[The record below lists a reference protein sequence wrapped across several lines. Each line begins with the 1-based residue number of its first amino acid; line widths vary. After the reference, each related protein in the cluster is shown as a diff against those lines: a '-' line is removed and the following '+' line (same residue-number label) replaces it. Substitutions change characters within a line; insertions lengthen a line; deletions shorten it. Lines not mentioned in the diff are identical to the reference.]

1 MRLLMILGWWLRSAF
16 MAGCLWLAG
25 GALALTIP
33 ATPLG
38 AGQVVE
44 PNVLYLLDDSGSMM
58 WDIMPD
64 EGVTNSY
71 HGWLFPLPDDT
82 YGASLYYTTPDLS
95 TAYSSKN
102 DFYQIYMALPSFADN
117 NIYSIYLRSSRN
129 NSVYYDPARTYRPWL
144 DSNGLP
150 FGVDAPLQNANP
162 RKAYWNPANKG
173 SGSINLTV
181 SNTSTDAG
189 QPAVHWFSST
199 ASDYRQAAASRSVS
213 QLTGVRYHPM
223 TFYVYDA
230 GPSGN
235 PHLASSYTRY
245 QMRGNILYKRKLPNG
260 TEINAGAELS
270 WADGKVSRTIAEEQV
285 NFANWFQY
293 YRSRFLAFKAA
304 SSHAFADLGTAYRIG
319 LASINLRGTS
329 SDEFLVPQS
338 GDFSGTN
345 RQTFFDRL
353 LALPI
358 SLNGT
363 PLRGAL
369 RWAGDKYQSEYWKD
383 NIECRRAFALMTTDG
398 SWNAEA
404 DLSVGNVDENEGR
417 PYADTVADTLADV
430 AMHYWKTDL
439 SALANLVPAKESNPQ
454 TQQHMTTIGLTLGK
468 HGLLDPK
475 TDLPALKS
483 GALAWPDPFGSGAAK
498 IDDLWHATINSRG
511 SFISAED
518 PEQLRL
524 GLVDAFK
531 DIDNSVSSHSA
542 GAVSG
547 AAYTAASLYFQAQF
561 SANGWYGQLDAYGL
575 ARLGKGYFIVNPPK
589 WRASERLAL
598 NGNRQIFT
606 STLNGASTLPF
617 TVAGLGVVNMAV
629 NGLNPSMVDY
639 LRGGRSNESPA
650 GLKYRKRSE
659 LLGDIID
666 SSPLYVG
673 RPSDKLPLHQL
684 RPPMVYVAA
693 NDGMLHAFDVAT
705 GDERFAYIPSPALG
719 RLASLADTDYGA
731 KHQYL
736 MDGQLS
742 TAEAQ
747 IGSEYRTLLAGSQ
760 GRGGESLFLLD
771 VTAPQNIQES
781 TLPNA
786 RPLLWEFSNLNDP
799 YLGKLY
805 QSAPRIARLNDGKDY
820 VLAPNGYNSLLG
832 GAHLFV
838 LPVSNPTHAWLPGFN
853 YWRLSASLL
862 SGNGLSAITPYDMDA
877 NGTVDLVYAGDL
889 KGNLWKFDLSS
900 KDPLYWK
907 VGLAGQPLYKAL
919 GPKNL
924 PQPIVSAPVLAPHPD
939 GKPVPVTATRPGVMV
954 YVGTGRFLDACDQ
967 AGTQCVGE
975 DSVDS
980 IYGIWDYGGQVCQR
994 KELQQQQLVN
1004 ASIANT
1010 TTGTF
1015 RKVTKRALVYPP
1027 QTIYATPCM
1036 TGVTPRSLVAGPGGT
1051 YAFPAFGLPQ
1061 TERVKNSSYWLG
1073 WFIDLPAEGER
1084 VVGHLRYDRRRLEVQ
1099 TYIPSAVGSKACGA
1113 ANDASYILRLNYQNG
1128 GPFTRPRFLHS
1139 QLDAA
1144 LARKQADAFDVVGL
1158 RLQGALGRTA
1168 ISNSTLLANT
1178 NGGTGGPV
1186 IEPGGRTVRR
1196 VSWREIISDCP
1207 ISFTSTGGISCT
1219 GK

>member
-1 MRLLMILGWWLRSAF
+1 MYLSIKFRYWLRP
-16 MAGCLWLAG
+16 LLLAG
-25 GALALTIP
+25 GLCLAGSVLALNIP
-33 ATPLG
+33 DTPVG

-44 PNVLYLLDDSGSMM
+44 PNVLFLLDDSGSMM

-64 EGVTNSY
+64 EGVINGF
-71 HGWLFPLPDDT
+71 HGWLFPLPDDA
-82 YGASLYYTTPDLS
+82 YGAALYYASPDLS
-95 TAYSSKN
+95 APFSNKGGRNQAYV
-102 DFYQIYMALPSFADN
+102 ALPTFSDE

-150 FGVDAPLQNANP
+150 FGVDAPLQDANP
-162 RKAYWNPANKG
+162 RKAYWNPSRKS
-173 SGSINLTV
+173 SGSLDLTAL
-181 SNTSTDAG
+181 NISTDAG
-189 QPAVHWFSST
+189 QPVVHWFSST

-213 QLTGVRYHPM
+213 QLTGVSYYPM

-235 PHLASSYTRY
+235 PYLASSYTRY
-245 QMRGNILYKRKLPNG
+245 QMRGNTLYMRKLPNG
-260 TEINAGAELS
+260 TEIDAGAQLS
-270 WADGKVSRTIAEEQV
+270 WANGKVRRTVAEEQI

-319 LASINLRGTS
+319 LASINLRGS
-329 SDEFLVPQS
+329 SKYEFLVPQS
-338 GDFSGTN
+338 GNFSAVN

-358 SLNGT
+358 NLSGT

-369 RWAGDKYQSEYWKD
+369 RWAGNKYRDEYWKD
-383 NIECRRAFALMTTDG
+383 NIECRRSFVLMTTDG
-398 SWNAEA
+398 SWSAEA
-404 DLSVGNVDENEGR
+404 GLSMGNVDGDAGA
-417 PYADTVADTLADV
+417 PYADTIGDTLADV
-430 AMHYWKTDL
+430 AMYYWKTDL

-475 TDLPALKS
+475 SDLPALSS
-483 GALAWPDPFGSGAAK
+483 GELKWPDPFSSSAAK

-524 GLVDAFK
+524 GLVNAFK
-531 DIDNSVSSHSA
+531 DIDNLASSHSA

-547 AAYTAASLYFQAQF
+547 AAYTAASLYFQTQF
-561 SANGWYGQLDAYGL
+561 SANGWYGQLDAYNL
-575 ARLGKGYFIVNPPK
+575 APLGKGYFIVNPPK
-589 WRASERLAL
+589 WRASERLAQ
-598 NGNRQIFT
+598 NSNRQIFT
-606 STLNGASTLPF
+606 STQNGAGTLPF
-617 TVAGLGVVNMAV
+617 TADGLGQLGMAV
-629 NGLNPSMVDY
+629 NGLNPSLVNY
-639 LRGGRSNESPA
+639 LRGGRANESPA
-650 GLKYRKRSE
+650 GLKYRRRTE

-673 RPSDKLPLHQL
+673 PPSDKLPSHQL
-684 RPPMVYVAA
+684 RPAMVYVAA
-693 NDGMLHAFDVAT
+693 NDGMLHAFDAAT
-705 GDERFAYIPSPALG
+705 GDERFAYIPSPVLG
-719 RLASLADTDYGA
+719 RLAALADTDYGA
-731 KHQYL
+731 KHRYL

-742 TAEAQ
+742 TAEAK

-760 GRGGESLFLLD
+760 GRGGEGLYLLD
-771 VTAPQNIQES
+771 VTVPQNIQES

-786 RPLLWEFSNLNDP
+786 RPLLWEFSNSNDA

-832 GAHLFV
+832 GSHLFI
-838 LPVSNPTHAWLPGFN
+838 LPVSNPTHTWLQGFN

-862 SGNGLSAITPYDMDA
+862 PGNGLSAITPYDMDA

-900 KDPLYWK
+900 NNPLYWK

-919 GPKNL
+919 GPNNL
-924 PQPIVSAPVLAPHPD
+924 PQPIVSAPVVAPHPD
-939 GKPVPVTATRPGVMV
+939 GKPVPVSANRPGVMV
-954 YVGTGRFLDACDQ
+954 YVGTGRFLDVCDQ
-967 AGTQCVGE
+967 AGTACVGE
-975 DSVDS
+975 DTVDS

-994 KELQQQQLVN
+994 KELQQQELSN
-1004 ASIANT
+1004 ASMPNT
-1010 TTGTF
+1010 AAGTF

-1027 QTIYATPCM
+1027 QNILATPCM
-1036 TGVTPRSLVAGPGGT
+1036 SGVTPRSLVVGPSGNF
-1051 YAFPAFGLPQ
+1051 AFPAFSLPQ
-1061 TERVKNSSYWLG
+1061 AERVKNSSYWLG
-1073 WFIDLPAEGER
+1073 WYIDLPTDGER
-1084 VVGHLRYDRRRLEVQ
+1084 VVGHLRYNRKRLEVQ
-1099 TYIPSAVGSKACGA
+1099 TYIPSTVASKVCGA
-1113 ANDASYILRLNYQNG
+1113 VNDTSYILRLNYQNG
-1128 GPFTRPRFLHS
+1128 GPFVRPRFLHP

-1144 LARKQADAFDVVGL
+1144 LGVKEADAFDVVGL

-1178 NGGTGGPV
+1178 NGATGGPV
-1186 IEPGGRTVRR
+1186 IEPSVRTVRR
-1196 VSWREIISDCP
+1196 VSWREIIRD
-1207 ISFTSTGGISCT
+1207 
-1219 GK
+1219 